1 MKSKMK
7 RRMLAIVLCMVIVL
21 SNSSFIF
28 ASSESGTPAV
38 EAAST
43 EGTTSQTETDTQG
56 TETTPQTLAVSES
69 TPAPTDEPAAPTS
82 VEATPTPTDTPEVT
96 TTPEPTGTPTPEATP
111 TPTDTPETTT
121 TPEPTDTP
129 EITTTPQP
137 TDAPET
143 TTTPEPT
150 DTPEAT
156 PTPTQGPE
164 NGTSDTVQ
172 PTETPTPTEAPVKS
186 NEAVELKQE
195 FKDSDGNVTST
206 VKAQI
211 PEGTFA
217 ADASEI
223 TMEVQTSDTAS
234 AEHVKEMMEELLP
247 ENHMLGDYIF
257 YDIQFKVN
265 GTVTEPQKP
274 ITITFEGNELSVKDV
289 KRANVFW
296 LDPEDPQVDG
306 DKDQLVEITQ
316 KSEMIE
322 NLQNS
327 GQSTENID
335 DYDLSEITLKEDGI
349 SDKIQMEGR
358 TSTIYGCYVVYE
370 PVQVLTYDDDQVTVT
385 VSAAEEGIIPA
396 NAELKVVPITAED
409 KNTEDQY
416 KEVEQKLQEKAEE
429 DAYDIAGFL
438 AYDIT
443 FVDEDGNETEPGGEV
458 KVSIDY
464 KEAAIPESISEE
476 DAANAEVTVLHLEED
491 EKGEVKEV
499 VDMAQDEKIDVL
511 ATTEENKVEKA
522 EVRTESFSTFA
533 VTWAQKKYLYISIK
547 DTDNKNYE
555 QEKLDPEEYEDNN
568 GKNIADIAKTIAP
581 EGGGLVSAK
590 VGKQSISI
598 DEGKIRYND
607 DKWQYK
613 TNSTRGW
620 KEISSSSSV
629 VLTYKISK
637 EPYEFSTVETN
648 SEGLK
653 INLFNYNYNI
663 RNTAKENTDYRFIGK
678 WGYDIKGNTPA
689 TDGTGY
695 GNSNGLAQGLVKR
708 NLENGIPVAS
718 GGYGN
723 YEENSLAYL
732 FSTEETDSKTVYSN
746 VNGLFQKTDRWYR
759 YDSRTNHA
767 QLNYNTEN
775 NSYNLDVY
783 DQALVS
789 QYNYQPNSDFTNGN
803 FLPFNKIE
811 DSAYDD
817 YHTISVGG
825 EQVDIFDVHEAK
837 EDTDLWFGMSISG
850 AFYQPK
856 NGQVDGKDM
865 VFEFSGDDD
874 VWVYIDDVLLLDIG
888 GIHGRISGSINFAE
902 GMVSVDGKDSVSFE
916 QLFREAY
923 REENGTL
930 AGFEQYISQILDE
943 EGRFKDYTPH
953 RMNFFYLERGGG
965 ASNCMLNFN
974 LPTLP
979 EGSITVQKEIENFT
993 EGAYAG
999 IEFDFELYA
1008 DLDKDG
1014 NCEQITSETEGGKYK
1029 SYLVYDADEDITDES
1044 KGEKKDL
1051 GSDGIFKLKHHEK
1064 AVFNGF
1070 PPDTKYY
1077 VKEVGMTH
1085 AEYDDVVI
1093 IGSAVT
1099 DLVGEKDLTDTT
1111 EDGKGYVASDEVV
1124 VEEQPY
1130 LVFRNHCSMT
1140 NLRQLY
1146 IQKTLADGS
1155 ESADGES
1162 FQMEVKIDGKPY
1174 TGKYTVG
1181 NSIDSQGNPMD
1192 AVDGKIT
1199 LVAGQ
1204 TAIILGYIYQEG
1216 QYGFPSDTRFE
1227 VTEVNLA
1234 NRYETP
1240 QYAVENAGDIDTN
1253 GKAAGILQ
1261 RETPNAMVTVTNQI
1275 KASEIPEDVPH
1286 NKTIDY
1292 LGDDNPADNPETDL
1306 AGEEFYRLYLDVTG
1320 IPNIAPDP
1328 ADILLVLDYSSSMN
1342 NSYGNGSRMQ
1352 AVKNAAK
1359 IAVNTLLPE
1368 GTANRVGIV
1377 WFDKVANNEEY
1388 NQNFTQNKQT
1398 LLENI
1403 DKRNPSSGTNY
1414 QAAFQEAQK
1423 LLNVSNQDR
1432 KKFVIFVTDGE
1443 PYQWVDDDGEIQQ
1456 NGQEEAKSHAIEE
1469 AGNFRNLS
1477 GFYAV
1482 SVGKETG
1489 KEFLTTLVGNVD
1501 ADLTGTL
1508 EAKDE
1513 TALREA
1519 FRQVLGSI
1527 TKQIGNVTITDKLS
1541 SYVQFVSEEGKELSG
1556 NITDAN
1562 QSSTE
1567 AKEQIALTVTVR
1579 NKGDDV
1585 TTASPYAGDYTW
1597 SVKDGTL
1604 TVNFGKD
1611 FFLERDKVYTVS
1623 FNVKVTDA
1631 AYKQYERVTSG
1642 ELTPEEAVDAKI
1654 LNRGDDGTDYSS
1666 NRTSSQ
1672 QPGLFSNESA
1682 TVSYVRVIN
1691 GQENTETKDYK
1702 KPVVQIHDRDD
1713 WRIVKKGSKDGTSA
1727 LAGAEFTLTSD
1738 KKDSDGNPIV
1748 YKGVSSSEETKKG
1761 YVEWSL
1767 NGKSVDA
1774 KSIPAGT
1781 YSLEETKAPGGYVR
1795 STTIWRVVISN
1806 SEPPVI
1812 TTDGGAGLIRTEVDG
1827 VYEFVIYN
1835 EAAYSLPS
1843 SGSSGIFG
1851 YMMSGTLLLMAG
1863 TLILYKM
1870 KRKEVLG
1877 S

>member
-43 EGTTSQTETDTQG
+43 EGTTSQTETDTQV

-121 TPEPTDTP
+121 TPEPTDAP
-129 EITTTPQP
+129 EITTTPEL
-137 TDAPET
+137 TDTPET

-164 NGTSDTVQ
+164 DGTSDTVQ

-195 FKDSDGNVTST
+195 FKDSDGNVTSI

-223 TMEVQTSDTAS
+223 TMEVQTPDTAS

-257 YDIQFKVN
+257 YDIRFKVN

-274 ITITFEGNELSVKDV
+274 ITITFEGEELSVKDV

-443 FVDEDGNETEPGGEV
+443 FVDEDGNETEPSGEV

-464 KEAAIPESISEE
+464 KEAVIPETISEE

-499 VDMAQDEKIDVL
+499 VDMAQEEKVDVL
-511 ATTEENKVEKA
+511 ATTEENKIEKA

-533 VTWAQKKYLYISIK
+533 VTWARKKYLYISIK
-547 DTDNKNYE
+547 DTDNKDYE
-555 QEKLDPEEYEDNN
+555 REKLDPEEYEDNN

-581 EGGGLVSAK
+581 EGGGLESAK
-590 VGKQSISI
+590 VGNQNISI

-613 TNSTRGW
+613 TNSTSKW
-620 KEISSSSSV
+620 KEIFSSSSV
-629 VLTYKISK
+629 VFTYKISK

-663 RNTAKENTDYRFIGK
+663 RNTAKEKTDYRFIGK

-718 GGYGN
+718 GDYGN

-732 FSTEETDSKTVYSN
+732 FSTKKTDSKTVYSN

-789 QYNYQPNSDFTNGN
+789 QYNYLSNSDFTNGN

-902 GMVSVDGKDSVSFE
+902 GMVYVDGKDSVSFE

-923 REENGTL
+923 WEENGTL

-1146 IQKTLADGS
+1146 IQKTLAEGS
-1155 ESADGES
+1155 ESAAGES

-1181 NSIDSQGNPMD
+1181 NSINSQGNPMD

-1377 WFDKVANNEEY
+1377 WFDEVADNEHY

-1414 QAAFQEAQK
+1414 QAAFKEAQK
-1423 LLNVSNQDR
+1423 LLNASAQER

-1443 PYQWVDDDGEIQQ
+1443 PYQWVNDNGSIMADGPE
-1456 NGQEEAKSHAIEE
+1456 NAKAHAIEE

-1527 TKQIGNVTITDKLS
+1527 TKQIGNVTIKDDLS
-1541 SYVQFVSEEGKELSG
+1541 PYVQFVSEAGEELSG
-1556 NITDAN
+1556 NINVTNHQD
-1562 QSSTE
+1562 ST
-1567 AKEQIALTVTVR
+1567 AKEKIALTVTVR
-1579 NKGDDV
+1579 NKGADV
-1585 TTASPYAGDYTW
+1585 TTASPYTGDYTW
-1597 SVKDGTL
+1597 SVIDNVL
-1604 TVNFGKD
+1604 TVNFGED
-1611 FFLERDKVYTVS
+1611 FFLERDQVYTVS
-1623 FNVKVTDA
+1623 FNVKVTQA
-1631 AYKQYERVTSG
+1631 AYDAYEKVANG
-1642 ELTPEEAVDAKI
+1642 EEGI
-1654 LNRGDDGTDYSS
+1654 LVNGDPDTDYST
-1666 NRTSSQ
+1666 NDTSSNK
-1672 QPGLFSNESA
+1672 PGLHSNDSA
-1682 TVSYVRVIN
+1682 SVTYVRVVN
-1691 GQENTETKDYK
+1691 GQENEETKPYQ
-1702 KPVVQIHDRDD
+1702 KPVVQVHDRDD

-1781 YSLEETKAPGGYVR
+1781 YSLEETKAPLGYVR
-1795 STTIWRVVISN
+1795 STTIWTVVISN

-1812 TTDGGAGLIRTEVDG
+1812 TTDGGAGLIRTEVGD

-1835 EAAYSLPS
+1835 EAAYNLPS
-1843 SGSSGIFG
+1843 TGSSGIFG
-1851 YMMSGTLLLMAG
+1851 YTMGGTLLLMAG

-1870 KRKEVLG
+1870 KRKEVQE